1 MPRMSLRDVLGAWV
15 GRDWHDAHRGYSC
28 CFADAWRMSQCCSAG
43 DFGAI
48 GGSEMAKL
56 GPPKQSED
64 VMGGGQY
71 IEPWLSAAVKDA
83 SGQPLGS
90 MQNPVRAEM
99 PRGQHA
105 YLQRLRCANGQAP
118 QFSRVGDVGFGVFGS
133 IVDAYEVTCAGS
145 SRRGRRSSW
154 TCISPDM
161 WKPGRW
167 PASPSW
173 RPNHLAVALTCRM
186 RGRRA

>member
-1 MPRMSLRDVLGAWV
+1 MMRIVGILAVSLTLG
-15 GRDWHDAHRGYSC
+15 GC
-28 CFADAWRMSQCCSAG
+28 LSAAAPAIS
-43 DFGAI
+43 GAI

-118 QFSRVGDVGFGVFGS
+118 QFSRVGNMGFGVFGS

-145 SRRGRRSSW
+145 SPAR
-154 TCISPDM
+154 TEIIMDM
-161 WKPGRW
+161 YFPGYVEAR
-167 PASPSW
+167 
-173 RPNHLAVALTCRM
+173 AVAGFTIV
-186 RGRRA
+186 AP